1 MTGQIFVNK
10 PIFNPSNLLRGSCFK
25 YMWPFVVAYTF
36 PYFRCHV
43 INTLRPRQN
52 GRHFADDIFKRIFLN
67 ENVWILIKISLKFV
81 PKGPINNIPALPQ
94 WVNSPIIFTVL
105 RTHSIHSLLSSAW
118 ISAHLHVENIRVI
131 LHLRR
136 CAQSYIA
143 GGPRFSFK
151 STRIN
156 SWGPFY

>member
-1 MTGQIFVNK
+1 MASIFPRPQCV
-10 PIFNPSNLLRGSCFK
+10 K
-25 YMWPFVVAYTF
+25 YMWPFVVAYAF
-36 PYFRCHV
+36 LYFRCHV
-43 INTLRPRQN
+43 IY
-52 GRHFADDIFKRIFLN
+52 
-67 ENVWILIKISLKFV
+67 
-81 PKGPINNIPALPQ
+81 
-94 WVNSPIIFTVL
+94 SPIIFTVL
-105 RTHSIHSLLSSAW
+105 STHSIHSLLSSAW

-156 SWGPFY
+156 PWGPFYLHKSTLIPEWIGNYIHMTCGVKLVIHSQMTTVKLVMFEINVDKWFDLVLYWACDYISMLR